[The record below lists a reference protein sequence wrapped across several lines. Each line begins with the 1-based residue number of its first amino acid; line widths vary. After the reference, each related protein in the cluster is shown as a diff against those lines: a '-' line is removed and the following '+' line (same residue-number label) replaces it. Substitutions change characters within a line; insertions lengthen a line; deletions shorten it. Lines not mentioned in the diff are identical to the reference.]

1 MHLETK
7 PILIGLVS
15 KWGND
20 NRTFINLTDKIWT
33 DLSVKQESFG
43 RHGAHSCFKWHM
55 SSNGTTTARFIFL
68 LILKLKNGLKYQTL
82 YSFQLSTGS
91 KLFRKAKL
99 RRWWTKIEQKTKNC
113 PKKGC
118 FLRTIASLTYFFG
131 NFDPRYEV
139 PHIKT

>member
-1 MHLETK
+1 MDEEAIT
-7 PILIGLVS
+7 
-15 KWGND
+15 
-20 NRTFINLTDKIWT
+20 
-33 DLSVKQESFG
+33 
-43 RHGAHSCFKWHM
+43 HSCFKWHM

-68 LILKLKNGLKYQTL
+68 LIPKLKNGHKYQTL

-99 RRWWTKIEQKTKNC
+99 CRWWTKIDQKTKKC
-113 PKKGC
+113 PKKGG
-118 FLRTIASLTYFFG
+118 FLRIKASLTYFFG